1 MLLWLCYKDA
11 CFRTPFFRL
20 PKLDNTK
27 KDNSEILTVRANKME
42 DGQISHMHVYWN
54 GYIFTSLSR
63 HVTSNGRWLT
73 PAFFLDKLIWRELVV
88 EKSQFWANNFK
99 YEATHLFGCKIKRPF
114 CSYFCRACV
123 SEFTQILFPN
133 LKIFVIV

>member
-27 KDNSEILTVRANKME
+27 KDNSEILTVRANKIE

-99 YEATHLFGCKIKRPF
+99 YEATH
-114 CSYFCRACV
+114 CSDVKLRDRFVHTFAEHVFLNSLKYFFRTLRY
-123 SEFTQILFPN
+123 S
-133 LKIFVIV
+133 